1 MAAGGAEQGG
11 GQRGSPRMSVDGE
24 VAQAASGG
32 GVTLIRS
39 NIVASHRT
47 MKRSTCV

>member
-11 GQRGSPRMSVDGE
+11 GRWGSPRTSVDGE
-24 VAQAASGG
+24 VVQAASGSS
-32 GVTLIRS
+32 VTLIRS

-47 MKRSTCV
+47 MKRSICV